1 MNTEHFATLS
11 DLELE
16 QVAGSGVIGKVVG
29 GVEDLAV
36 NVATKGVKAVAG
48 VGSWVLGAGSEVL
61 GAGAS
66 FLGHLAGR

>member
-16 QVAGSGVIGKVVG
+16 QVAGSGLIGKAVG
-29 GVEDLAV
+29 FVEDAAV
-36 NVATKGVKAVAG
+36 GVVTTGVKGVAG
-48 VGSWVLGAGSEVL
+48 VGSWVLGAGSELL

-66 FLGHLAGR
+66 FLGHIAGK